1 MTTLQWHSF
10 GVAAKYTIGPW
21 KFFGGYEYIDL
32 ANPNNPL
39 VPGAWL
45 PLTPQPDI
53 DDVARRAKKRIA
65 SNGEKAKRAPLPQ
78 WLSGPSRKAAHSC
91 QSRLQALRSIEPAE
105 HISERAMLRKG
116 ARPRSVAGAGLSFR

>member
-32 ANPNNPL
+32 ADPNNPL

-53 DDVARRAKKRIA
+53 DDVARRAKYRKSGSPRTAKKRSGLA
-65 SNGEKAKRAPLPQ
+65 CRNGYQGRRVKPLIRA
-78 WLSGPSRKAAHSC
+78 RAAF
-91 QSRLQALRSIEPAE
+91 RL
-105 HISERAMLRKG
+105 
-116 ARPRSVAGAGLSFR
+116 